1 MPPRS
6 LRTGQAGRRAGGSP
20 VYTYDRVPG
29 VPPVSVLR
37 LGGPEPPP
45 GEAVHDHA
53 HAHDFLVLAYFE
65 RGGGS
70 IRLGA
75 RTWPVEAGDAYLIA
89 PGDVVE
95 AANTS
100 GRHRAAGWAVFF
112 PPDLLGART
121 PGAFLSWRA
130 HPLLFPF
137 VRGTAEGAQRLAVP
151 PGDRSAWSER
161 FSALEL
167 ELRERRESYSDAVM
181 AQLTLLLVAASRL
194 AADVVGDLK
203 LGGQPLLAEVFS
215 FIEERYDGPISLKDV
230 AAAVHLSPGHLTT
243 VVGRKTGRTVQEWIT
258 EQRMAEARRLLVETD
273 LNVQEISR
281 NVGYRDPGHFARSF
295 KRNHDVTPLAWRRA
309 GRS

>member
-6 LRTGQAGRRAGGSP
+6 LRTGQADRRAGGSP

-37 LGGPEPPP
+37 FAGPERPP

-70 IRLGA
+70 IGLGK
-75 RTWPVEAGDAYLIA
+75 RTWPIEAGDAFLIA

-95 AANTS
+95 PAGTR

-112 PPDLLGART
+112 PPDVLGART
-121 PGAFLSWRA
+121 PGSFLSWRA

-137 VRGTAEGAQRLAVP
+137 VRGTAEGVERLTVP
-151 PGDRSAWSER
+151 AAHRTAWSER
-161 FSALEL
+161 FSALEG
-167 ELRERRESYSDAVM
+167 ELRDRRGSYSDAVM
-181 AQLTLLLVAASRL
+181 AQLTLLLVDVSRL
-194 AADVVGDLK
+194 AADVAGDLR
-203 LGGQPLLAEVFS
+203 LGGQPLLADVFS
-215 FIEERYDGPISLKDV
+215 FIEERYDRPISLKDV

-243 VVGRKTGRTVQEWIT
+243 VVGRRTGRTVQEWIT
-258 EQRMAEARRLLVETD
+258 ERRMAEARRLLVETN
-273 LNVQEISR
+273 LNVQEIGR
-281 NVGYRDPGHFARSF
+281 DVGYRDPGHFARSF

-309 GRS
+309 GRC